1 MDLVDVFLRCIG
13 KHDISQHRI
22 SQIIGFRSDNQMT
35 RVTQRKVSPRKMLEF
50 GQLLLE
56 HAAEIQL
63 TEEEQRTIA
72 HAMEN
77 ISVGHENMYAF
88 DHFSPLLLSQTQC
101 KTMRPIQIYSSSGEK
116 LGTLAEI
123 LCGAQ
128 QVNAVVLNCTN
139 APVLATLAQGA
150 SKTMLTVD
158 YYYLAESSVMRTVS
172 VLEATWPH
180 MFCPWFHP
188 HSVHLQECRLSAGLW
203 GADIFFLRIAS
214 DAPNVPAGIAGR
226 WGMFILQAPQRALLC
241 EISCAPETLLQR
253 KDVICRS
260 LYNDAAQGDYV
271 QYLQYIRTLEHQHRI
286 FRIKPDIGFELIPI
300 DIQIAALEGTSFRSD
315 YEQLVEPVTQIAR
328 QRYQES
334 KRKTSRQY
342 HVVSKDAMLRFAQT
356 GILSDHFWGFRP
368 YTCEER
374 LRIFEELLH
383 RMTSSTLFRLRFL
396 REDTVLKPR
405 EVIWYEDYGVCILM
419 ENSDYRMG
427 EHQELML
434 RDQLFSE
441 WFSSLF
447 RDHFCDKYTYSDKES
462 IMMMENIIKKLQKE
476 NAGGG
481 QMNCLYPNRMNFFN
495 KKNRIEP
502 PCMGDSTPDF
512 AICGFT
518 AAEYSPSCTP
528 PARPAATG
536 SPAPRPHAPCAA
548 GRRTCGSAR
557 CRRPSSG
564 AARH

>member
-1 MDLVDVFLRCIG
+1 M
-13 KHDISQHRI
+13 
-22 SQIIGFRSDNQMT
+22 
-35 RVTQRKVSPRKMLEF
+35 
-50 GQLLLE
+50 
-56 HAAEIQL
+56 
-63 TEEEQRTIA
+63 
-72 HAMEN
+72 
-77 ISVGHENMYAF
+77 
-88 DHFSPLLLSQTQC
+88 
-101 KTMRPIQIYSSSGEK
+101 
-116 LGTLAEI
+116 
-123 LCGAQ
+123 
-128 QVNAVVLNCTN
+128 
-139 APVLATLAQGA
+139 
-150 SKTMLTVD
+150 
-158 YYYLAESSVMRTVS
+158 
-172 VLEATWPH
+172 
-180 MFCPWFHP
+180 
-188 HSVHLQECRLSAGLW
+188 
-203 GADIFFLRIAS
+203 
-214 DAPNVPAGIAGR
+214 
-226 WGMFILQAPQRALLC
+226 
-241 EISCAPETLLQR
+241 
-253 KDVICRS
+253 
-260 LYNDAAQGDYV
+260 
-271 QYLQYIRTLEHQHRI
+271 
-286 FRIKPDIGFELIPI
+286 IPI

-396 REDTVLKPR
+396 RDDAVLKPR

-481 QMNCLYPNRMNFFN
+481 R
-495 KKNRIEP
+495 
-502 PCMGDSTPDF
+502 
-512 AICGFT
+512 
-518 AAEYSPSCTP
+518 
-528 PARPAATG
+528 
-536 SPAPRPHAPCAA
+536 
-548 GRRTCGSAR
+548 
-557 CRRPSSG
+557 
-564 AARH
+564 